1 MWDCVKSC
9 VKEVWPSAG
18 FWWIVGIAAGIVGLI
33 VLPAIATGG
42 ASAAIEGLTFAAI
55 APIVGGT
62 ALASA
67 VGHLIGCLIHCV

>member
-1 MWDCVKSC
+1 MWACMKACVL
-9 VKEVWPSAG
+9 EVWPSAG
-18 FWWIVGIAAGIVGLI
+18 FWWIVGVVDGIIGII

-42 ASAAIEGLTFAAI
+42 ASAAIEGLTLAAI

-67 VGHLIGCLIHCV
+67 AGHLLGCLIHCV